1 MQLTTRF
8 CRKTVRL
15 RFDSRLDILT
25 KRFVTL
31 LARASFRELIV
42 SAEKKRQVI
51 DDLYAK
57 SPRVSI

>member
-1 MQLTTRF
+1 MQITMRF

-25 KRFVTL
+25 KHFVTL

-42 SAEKKRQVI
+42 SAEKRYVI
-51 DDLYAK
+51 DDLYVK

>member
-25 KRFVTL
+25 KHFVTL

-42 SAEKKRQVI
+42 SVEKKTCYR
-51 DDLYAK
+51 
-57 SPRVSI
+57 